1 MRQSAVNDGKPVA
14 TWSGQRKINAFN
26 SLVEGWNHRFRL
38 VLASLW
44 SALRSIRQGRIAEQ
58 DAFGMLKHL
67 AKWSSRYTRHLS
79 RFGRA
84 RRAATAVEFAL
95 VAPIFIAILV
105 AVLQVAIFLFAQQSL
120 QNAAMQAGRQ
130 FMTGQV
136 QGDSQSAFRSLVCT
150 KYLPSIFNC
159 SSLVVVVQSAS
170 SFSGVNTAVPSLYS
184 NGQQIPVTNFTYSPG
199 TPGQVMVVQL
209 VYPWTV
215 FGGPLGFSLSNLPG
229 GAAQMMGVSAFRV
242 EPY

>member
-1 MRQSAVNDGKPVA
+1 MLRYLAK
-14 TWSGQRKINAFN
+14 
-26 SLVEGWNHRFRL
+26 SLRRWAHHGSRFRQ
-38 VLASLW
+38 A
-44 SALRSIRQGRIAEQ
+44 RQGA
-58 DAFGMLKHL
+58 M
-67 AKWSSRYTRHLS
+67 
-79 RFGRA
+79 
-84 RRAATAVEFAL
+84 AVEFAL
-95 VAPIFIAILV
+95 VAPIFIAILI

-130 FMTGQV
+130 FMTGQA
-136 QGDSQSAFRSLVCT
+136 QGDTQSAFRNLVCT
-150 KYLPSIFNC
+150 NYLPSIFEC

-170 SFSGVNTAVPSLYS
+170 SFAGVNTAAPSLYS

-215 FGGPLGFSLSNLPG
+215 FAGPLGFSLSNLPG
-229 GAAQMMGVSAFRV
+229 GAALLMGVSAFRV